1 LNKDNTKIFTANG
14 NIVVEGDVASIEIYN
29 ILGGL
34 VQKNRVNSTRTE
46 IPIYKSGI
54 YLVRTVSRNKNVF
67 TSKVIIN

>member
-54 YLVRTVSRNKNVF
+54 YLVRTVSGNKNVF